1 MTYPPCFPAAR
12 AAFAAGAAGLFSLA
26 ARAAHAETP
35 VAGGGS
41 TAAADAATAAG
52 NPAPLFSWGGY
63 FQAIGFMCLLLALLW
78 FAVWAVRRSG
88 KFSFL
93 PMPGALPRD
102 ALRMEAQL
110 PLGAKKNLLVV
121 RFLNKRL
128 LLGVTDQRITLLKET
143 ELHDDCADTDSER
156 SLSASE
162 QSGSSRNA
170 GMFFASLLE
179 RARAGEDGLEP
190 QRDAETNVAVRHKG
204 ARHDAPEDGTR

>member
-1 MTYPPCFPAAR
+1 MTYPPSFFAAR
-12 AAFAAGAAGLFSLA
+12 AAFAAGAASALFLA

-35 VAGGGS
+35 AAGGGI
-41 TAAADAATAAG
+41 AAADAAAAAG

-78 FAVWAVRRSG
+78 FAVWVVRRSG
-88 KFSFL
+88 KFAFL

-121 RFLNKRL
+121 RFLNRRL

-143 ELHDDCADTDSER
+143 ELHDDFADTDSER
-156 SLSASE
+156 SRSASE
-162 QSGSSRNA
+162 QSGSARNA
-170 GMFFASLLE
+170 GVFFASLLD
-179 RARAGEDGLEP
+179 RARSGEDGLEP
-190 QRDAETNVAVRHKG
+190 QGDAEAKASGRHRA